1 MTAIFIKLLNMSI
14 SASWIVLAVLILRLL
29 LKKAPKWITM
39 VLWGLVALRLV
50 LPFSIESAF
59 SLIPSTEAVDPGII
73 ENYTPETEVDTPV
86 YNETNAPVV
95 NETGSPVVN
104 ETAKPTPNV
113 TVPPVNV
120 ETVPPVVTVPS
131 VPSVTVPPV
140 VVVPPVSNVT
150 LPPALD
156 ETNSPV
162 LDETASPVVKEPD
175 APVISD
181 IQEPKPAK
189 NTVQTVMNVISIVWV
204 VGIAAMA
211 IYTAV
216 SYYLLRKK
224 IDTAVR
230 FRDNIHKSENV
241 DSPFVVG
248 MIKPKI
254 YLPFNIKEQDAEYV
268 IAHENAH
275 IKRLDY
281 IWKPLGFIL
290 LTVYWFNPVMWL
302 GYILLCRDIE
312 LACDEK
318 VIAGFDSEQRADYS
332 EALLSCSVN
341 RKAIAAC
348 PIAFGEVGVKDRI
361 KSVLNYKKPALW
373 IIILAVVAIIATAL
387 CFLTDPVSKEES
399 LGNEETGSEDTD
411 NSAGTDIAI
420 SDSFLSVLKSEK
432 TFFDESGNSVYLKD
446 YRLGTNIGVQ
456 GPYAVP
462 CEYAIVDFNSDGT
475 NEMFVYVSKAFG
487 TSMVF
492 REDGDNVY
500 GYEFGE
506 KEIENLKEDGSFSRI
521 RRNGETVSFFEGLSF
536 DGTSYQITE
545 KAYINETTQKFRLNG
560 ESSPQESVK
569 VYQRD
574 FNRKSSVKWMIYDAD
589 SNESRETDKQMDTA
603 LTLSFLNI
611 LNNKMTCID
620 ESGSYLSLKDYMSEA
635 KNSTGVYKYA
645 IVDFDSDGTD
655 EMVVDVLPG
664 FGKYVMFHF
673 YNYEIYGFEFSHTE
687 MIDLFVD
694 GSFRRLY
701 SGSMESKY
709 FNLKFEGTSYQLEEI
724 LNFSH
729 TVSSVN
735 WKEKQLETGSQLLP
749 DKQPEPLEPLD
760 YVGYYDFL
768 LDLCSNNPENI
779 WGFFVKDL
787 DNNGVEELIVDHDN
801 SMEYSFYTIDNGVV
815 KLIEKYDFLTG
826 TTRLLETND
835 EAYPGLICFTVGGGA
850 EHYVYLTIK
859 DGQLSFEKIWDDNYS
874 GTYDT
879 PTTEY
884 TTDKK
889 LIEVSANAYNNN
901 QDIDLM
907 DLSHFAILNSR
918 KAFID
923 ETGRYVYLKDH
934 KFVFDG
940 SSMPIIEYTTVDMDN
955 DGEKE
960 LIVNVGPEGNQ
971 MFVMVFRIYNGN
983 VYGYQFGI
991 RSLHSIKTDGSYW
1004 ASSSAFEG
1012 SILKLEFEG
1021 TSYKEVEIAYHNT
1034 TDNVYRINGVNAT
1047 KEESDKFESEWNKIP
1062 YVDWIEWRSVE
1073 KNQNLP
1079 TADQLIGVEE
1089 PFLSVLTG
1097 KLAFIEPDY
1106 TFGGEKKVYIS
1117 EYCKI
1122 NPLGRYTIVDFNK
1135 DGQNEIV
1142 VGIDNALYLLLH
1154 KNGDSVVGHIYSHRT
1169 FGNLYTNGT
1178 YSWHQQTGD
1187 VLAYGL
1193 GTFEFSG
1200 NKATETTL
1208 CRVEQNDTAGTVV
1221 YYVGEKQV
1229 SKEEYD
1235 AFYSQNGQQKSV
1247 WINWQDIDSQNYR
1260 DIGEMQTETQSI
1272 ITIDGKSY
1280 QSYVA
1285 SNADVRYIFISA
1297 DEYPTSVEWRW
1308 DWVAIGTANE
1318 YSLELIGKVDEGR
1331 IAVDLLLVN
1340 YFKTKYE
1347 EYKDQPYVI
1356 VDLDSDGTDEMVVN
1370 ASVGSGLVMVFR
1382 FYNGKVYS
1390 YEFKMSELKN
1400 LKKDCSFM
1408 QGSSNYLNSVSR
1420 LEFEG
1425 TSCKFVEIAYRD
1437 LHNNVYRLNG
1447 AAVSKEELEK
1457 FDEEWNK
1464 IPGVNWVVYSTL
1476 DETLDYETA
1485 YKNYMDTRFV
1495 VDTNFPDSYA
1505 FYDLNKDGTPEL
1517 LYWSGYHLYVYFFED
1532 GVVKEANYAQSSR
1545 FHGPTDVLENGAIL
1559 YRHSSTGNEYC
1570 YQILNADHTVTK
1582 LFFNEFYRSENEI
1595 IYEFDGNKVS
1605 KAEWESLTKPYFDIP
1620 KVQIVWKAYEHEFYV
1635 DLNFDSK
1642 LDKLVPHER
1651 SAYAVF
1657 YKAYVWNEAKGDYI
1671 YAPSFE
1677 LFPNVSIDTE
1687 RKVLLAHFSGGMTTS
1702 YSMFTYN
1709 GEDFESTHSLYWS
1722 FVENGK
1728 TQLKEQE
1735 YVVETGSSE
1744 RKTLE
1749 RKNINID
1756 KDYLQLYKTDEQ
1768 LKGYFEAGSLWDLD
1782 GAKWKNYVCNMDNSD
1797 WWKLL

>member
-1 MTAIFIKLLNMSI
+1 MTAIFIKILNMSI
-14 SASWIVLAVLILRLL
+14 SASWIALAVLVLRLL
-29 LKKAPKWITM
+29 LKKAPKWIM
-39 VLWGLVALRLV
+39 VILWGMVALRLV
-50 LPFSIESAF
+50 FPFSLESVL
-59 SLIPSTEAVDPGII
+59 SLMPSAEAVNPEII
-73 ENYTPETEVDTPV
+73 VNRTPETDVNSPVDNEIGLPIL
-86 YNETNAPVV
+86 NETGAPVV
-95 NETGSPVVN
+95 NE
-104 ETAKPTPNV
+104 

-120 ETVPPVVTVPS
+120 ETLQPIITVPS

-140 VVVPPVSNVT
+140 VVVPPISNVT
-150 LPPALD
+150 VPPALD

-162 LDETASPVVKEPD
+162 SDETASPVVKEPD

-216 SYYLLRKK
+216 SYYLLRQK

-230 FRDNIHKSENV
+230 FRDNIYKSENV

-254 YLPFNIKEQDAEYV
+254 YLPFNIKEQDVEYV

-302 GYILLCRDIE
+302 GYVLLCRDIE

-341 RKAIAAC
+341 RTVIAAC

-387 CFLTDPVSKEES
+387 CFLTDPISKKES
-399 LGNEETGSEDTD
+399 SGNEGTESEDTD
-411 NSAGTDIAI
+411 DSEESEGSKEPDVTI
-420 SDSFLSVLKSEK
+420 SDSFLSLLKSEK
-432 TFFDESGNSVYLKD
+432 TFIDESGKSVYLKD
-446 YRLGTNIGVQ
+446 YRLGTNNGVE

-462 CEYAIVDFNSDGT
+462 REYAIVDFDSDGT
-475 NEMFVYVSKAFG
+475 NEMMVFVSHYYG

-492 REDGDNVY
+492 REYNDNVY

-506 KEIENLKEDGSFSRI
+506 KEIENLKTDGAFTQSKN
-521 RRNGETVSFFEGLSF
+521 NGDTVSYFEGLTF
-536 DGTSYQITE
+536 EGTTYQITE
-545 KAYINETTQKFRLNG
+545 KAYANEATQKYRLNG
-560 ESSPQESVK
+560 DTSPQESVI
-569 VYQRD
+569 VYKRD
-574 FNRKSSVKWMIYDAD
+574 FNRKTSVKWIEYYAD
-589 SNESRETDKQMDTA
+589 TNKSQETDKQPDNT
-603 LTLSFLNI
+603 LPLSFLNV
-611 LNNKMTCID
+611 LNNKMTYKN
-620 ESGSYLSLKDYMSEA
+620 ESGEDIYFKYYLDGEFTFG
-635 KNSTGVYKYA
+635 TGGQYKYTM
-645 IVDFDSDGTD
+645 VDFDSDGT
-655 EMVVDVLPG
+655 EELVVNAKSYGGYIILRV
-664 FGKYVMFHF
+664 
-673 YNYEIYGFEFSHTE
+673 YNYNVYGYELNSSEIN
-687 MIDLFVD
+687 DLYID
-694 GSFRRLY
+694 GSFRQQE
-701 SGSMESKY
+701 ESNKYKY
-709 FNLKFEGTSYQLEEI
+709 FNLKFDGASYQITDRI
-724 LNFSH
+724 LTSGMP
-729 TVSSVN
+729 SVKWMEQQFN
-735 WKEKQLETGSQLLP
+735 MGSLP
-749 DKQPEPLEPLD
+749 IPEKQPETPEPFD
-760 YVGYYDFL
+760 YRSYYDFL
-768 LDLCSNNPENI
+768 IELCSNNPEKIAN
-779 WGFFVKDL
+779 FFVKDI

-889 LIEVSANAYNNN
+889 LIEVSANAYNKN
-901 QDIDLM
+901 QDVARTDIALVAV
-907 DLSHFAILNSR
+907 LYSQ
-918 KAFID
+918 KPYID
-923 ETGRYVYLKDH
+923 EEGKSVYLKDY
-934 KFVFDG
+934 KFQNMANMSPD
-940 SSMPIIEYTTVDMDN
+940 EYTSVDMDN
-955 DGEKE
+955 DGENE
-960 LIVNVGPEGNQ
+960 LIVNIAHQ
-971 MFVMVFRIYNGN
+971 DAIISVMVFRVYNGE
-983 VYGYQFGI
+983 VYGYQFVT
-991 RSLHSIKTDGSYW
+991 RALYALKTDGSF
-1004 ASSSAFEG
+1004 SGSESAFIT
-1012 SILKLEFEG
+1012 STHKLEFEG
-1021 TSYKEVEIAYHNT
+1021 TSYKVVELKYSNSI
-1034 TDNVYRINGVNAT
+1034 DNVYRLNGVNVT
-1047 KEESDKFESEWNKIP
+1047 KGETETFESEWNKIP
-1062 YVDWIEWRSVE
+1062 QAVWAKW
-1073 KNQNLP
+1073 Q
-1079 TADQLIGVEE
+1079 
-1089 PFLSVLTG
+1089 
-1097 KLAFIEPDY
+1097 
-1106 TFGGEKKVYIS
+1106 
-1117 EYCKI
+1117 
-1122 NPLGRYTIVDFNK
+1122 
-1135 DGQNEIV
+1135 
-1142 VGIDNALYLLLH
+1142 
-1154 KNGDSVVGHIYSHRT
+1154 NGDS
-1169 FGNLYTNGT
+1169 
-1178 YSWHQQTGD
+1178 
-1187 VLAYGL
+1187 
-1193 GTFEFSG
+1193 
-1200 NKATETTL
+1200 
-1208 CRVEQNDTAGTVV
+1208 QN
-1221 YYVGEKQV
+1221 Q
-1229 SKEEYD
+1229 
-1235 AFYSQNGQQKSV
+1235 
-1247 WINWQDIDSQNYR
+1247 R

-1272 ITIDGKSY
+1272 ITIDGKRY

-1285 SNADVRYIFISA
+1285 SNADIRYIFISA
-1297 DEYPTSVEWRW
+1297 DEYPTPVEWIW
-1308 DWVAIGTANE
+1308 NWVAIGTANE

-1340 YFKTKYE
+1340 YFKTEYE

-1382 FYNGKVYS
+1382 LYNGKVYS

-1447 AAVSKEELEK
+1447 VAVSKEKLEK

-1476 DETLDYETA
+1476 DGTLDYETA
-1485 YKNYMDTRFV
+1485 YVNFV
-1495 VDTNFPDSYA
+1495 KDSYRVDYNHPQTYA
-1505 FYDLNKDGTPEL
+1505 IKDLNKDGVPEL
-1517 LYWSGYHLYVYFFED
+1517 LFWNSYMFEVYVFESGAIKKVDYS
-1532 GVVKEANYAQSSR
+1532 QSSLY
-1545 FHGPTDVLENGAIL
+1545 HGPTDVLENGAIL
-1559 YRHSSTGNEYC
+1559 YKNTGTGHEYC
-1570 YQILNADHTVTK
+1570 YQTLNADNTVTK
-1582 LFFNEFYRSENEI
+1582 LFFEEIWWSENETL
-1595 IYEFDGNKVS
+1595 YRFDGKNVS
-1605 KAEWESLTKPYFDIP
+1605 KDEWEALTKPYFDIP
-1620 KVQIVWKAYEHEFYV
+1620 KAQIEWKVYEHEFYI

-1677 LFPNVSIDTE
+1677 LFSNVSIDTE

-1709 GEDFESTHSLYWS
+1709 GEDFESIHSLYWS

-1728 TQLKEQE
+1728 TQLKEEE
-1735 YVVETGSSE
+1735 YVVEKGSSE

-1756 KDYLQLYKTDEQ
+1756 KDYLQLDKTDEQ
-1768 LKGYFEAGSLWDLD
+1768 LKGYFEVGSVWDLD
-1782 GAKWKNYVCNMDNSD
+1782 GARWKNYVYNMDTVK
-1797 WWKLL
+1797 WW